1 MRHNAARAHARAPFQ
16 TPEDTRKVACKW
28 TTLEEQTRTGAIF
41 SAARKKKGE
50 SHHAINTN
58 HNARK
63 PHSVGRCP
71 APSQTM
77 PHTMPGV
84 GYTTTTATSGRK
96 STCRGRLH
104 QATIL
109 SVLTV
114 STGTC
119 HIVGRR
125 PRASP
130 LRGQRV
136 LQTSLIRALRLT
148 TKDLAGRVRSRAGY
162 AKHDGAQNLSFIG
175 KIAARPQQNRK
186 KRALDRKNTHQRDAK
201 VNPAAATAQM
211 EFSALAAR
219 RGDTVRDYYEALLR
233 HTPEA
238 SHRKIR

>member
-1 MRHNAARAHARAPFQ
+1 
-16 TPEDTRKVACKW
+16 
-28 TTLEEQTRTGAIF
+28 
-41 SAARKKKGE
+41 
-50 SHHAINTN
+50 
-58 HNARK
+58 
-63 PHSVGRCP
+63 
-71 APSQTM
+71 
-77 PHTMPGV
+77 MPGV

-104 QATIL
+104 RQRFV

-125 PRASP
+125 PRAP
-130 LRGQRV
+130 PPRGQRV
-136 LQTSLIRALRLT
+136 LRTSVIRALRLT
-148 TKDLAGRVRSRAGY
+148 TKDLAGRVHSRAGY
-162 AKHDGAQNLSFIG
+162 AKHDGAENLSFTV
-175 KIAARPQQNRK
+175 KIAARHQQSRK

>member
-1 MRHNAARAHARAPFQ
+1 
-16 TPEDTRKVACKW
+16 
-28 TTLEEQTRTGAIF
+28 
-41 SAARKKKGE
+41 
-50 SHHAINTN
+50 
-58 HNARK
+58 
-63 PHSVGRCP
+63 
-71 APSQTM
+71 M
-77 PHTMPGV
+77 PHTIPRV
-84 GYTTTTATSGRK
+84 GHTTTRATLGRK

-104 QATIL
+104 RPSFL
-109 SVLTV
+109 SVFTV
-114 STGTC
+114 SAGTW
-119 HIVGRR
+119 HTVERR
-125 PRASP
+125 PRAPP

-136 LQTSLIRALRLT
+136 LRTPLIRALRLT
-148 TKDLAGRVRSRAGY
+148 TKDLAGRVHSRAGY

-186 KRALDRKNTHQRDAK
+186 KRALDRKNTHQRVAK

>member
-16 TPEDTRKVACKW
+16 TPEDTRKEACKW

-58 HNARK
+58 HNASK
-63 PHSVGRCP
+63 PHSVGGCP

-77 PHTMPGV
+77 PHTMPRV

-96 STCRGRLH
+96 PTFRGRLH
-104 QATIL
+104 RPTIL
-109 SVLTV
+109 SILTV

-125 PRASP
+125 PRAPP

-162 AKHDGAQNLSFIG
+162 ANLPETQRNSGRQYPSIQRAERCHFTG
-175 KIAARPQQNRK
+175 KN
-186 KRALDRKNTHQRDAK
+186 
-201 VNPAAATAQM
+201 
-211 EFSALAAR
+211 
-219 RGDTVRDYYEALLR
+219 GR
-233 HTPEA
+233 H
-238 SHRKIR
+238 

>member
-28 TTLEEQTRTGAIF
+28 TTLEEQTRTGSIF

-50 SHHAINTN
+50 SNHAINTN

-63 PHSVGRCP
+63 PHSVGGCP

-84 GYTTTTATSGRK
+84 GHTTTTATSGRK

-104 QATIL
+104 RQRFV

-125 PRASP
+125 PRAPPPSWAARSRNITDSSLAANEHRRASRWCRPLP
-130 LRGQRV
+130 LR
-136 LQTSLIRALRLT
+136 I
-148 TKDLAGRVRSRAGY
+148 
-162 AKHDGAQNLSFIG
+162 
-175 KIAARPQQNRK
+175 
-186 KRALDRKNTHQRDAK
+186 
-201 VNPAAATAQM
+201 
-211 EFSALAAR
+211 
-219 RGDTVRDYYEALLR
+219 
-233 HTPEA
+233 
-238 SHRKIR
+238 

>member
-1 MRHNAARAHARAPFQ
+1 M
-16 TPEDTRKVACKW
+16 
-28 TTLEEQTRTGAIF
+28 
-41 SAARKKKGE
+41 
-50 SHHAINTN
+50 
-58 HNARK
+58 
-63 PHSVGRCP
+63 
-71 APSQTM
+71 
-77 PHTMPGV
+77 
-84 GYTTTTATSGRK
+84 
-96 STCRGRLH
+96 
-104 QATIL
+104 

-125 PRASP
+125 PRAPP